1 MEVNGAPKQPG
12 YKLSSKYRPLCSAEQ
27 RRSYR
32 FGTTWGSVNDD
43 RIFIFGWTIPLM
55 NRSKWP
61 YKTRFISR
69 VPTLLESTW
78 ISDIWIQGLE
88 STWIKFEIHFIYG
101 AISKIVHM
109 CCQRQKETALMI
121 GRWCSAEKNLVCVDA
136 QPRALRGTV
145 FLRPFPLSF
154 WPTTCV
160 SRSHKHYQ
168 YVGYWNNIWMSAC
181 CSLSLSRSRALC
193 VKWAHL
199 TVINIT

>member
-12 YKLSSKYRPLCSAEQ
+12 YKLSSKYLPLCSTEQ

-32 FGTTWGSVNDD
+32 FGTTWGWVND

-55 NRSKWP
+55 HRSKWP

-121 GRWCSAEKNLVCVDA
+121 GRWCSAEKNLVCVLMRSLEPCA
-136 QPRALRGTV
+136 EQFSYA
-145 FLRPFPLSF
+145 
-154 WPTTCV
+154 
-160 SRSHKHYQ
+160 RSHWVSDPQ
-168 YVGYWNNIWMSAC
+168 RVC
-181 CSLSLSRSRALC
+181 RAPANTINMWGIEITFE
-193 VKWAHL
+193 WALAVHFHFHDHAHS
-199 TVINIT
+199 V